1 MKTILLLIAAVLLLS
16 CQQRVDREKIR
27 EEILGIHQELIKAH
41 LEKNLELLV
50 HNLSDTYISVKNGDI
65 LRPDKDEVRAGL
77 TDYITNT
84 TFTEYIDLQEPVIG
98 LSDDGTV
105 AWAIVQVKVKGY
117 QKQEDAPDR
126 ETDFIC
132 AWLTIY
138 RRVKNDWVVDVEV
151 STFK

>member
-1 MKTILLLIAAVLLLS
+1 METTLLLIAALLLSS
-16 CQQRVDREKIR
+16 CQQRADREELR

-41 LEKNLELLV
+41 LEKNPELLV
-50 HNLSDTYISVKNGDI
+50 NNLSDTYISVKEGDI
-65 LRPDKDEVRAGL
+65 LRPGKDEVRAGL

-84 TFTEYIDLQEPVIG
+84 TFTEYKDLQEPVIG
-98 LSDDGTV
+98 FSDDGTV
-105 AWAIVQVKVKGY
+105 AWAIVKVKVKGY
-117 QKQEDAPDR
+117 RKQEDGSER
-126 ETDFIC
+126 ETDFTC